1 MQNKTLSK
9 PITITITLT
18 LAASVLTS
26 VIVYLTNQN
35 LIDSGHYTNAD
46 GFWEMAQ
53 IAFWIQTAVVCAI
66 SIPLAVW
73 MAPKE
78 KMLLAVILAVVLPVI
93 IGVVAAIVAYI
104 AVFFV
109 LLKIYNA

>member
-1 MQNKTLSK
+1 M
-9 PITITITLT
+9 
-18 LAASVLTS
+18 AASVLTS

-78 KMLLAVILAVVLPVI
+78 KMLLAVILAVFGAIMGILFFLLALSKDLP
-93 IGVVAAIVAYI
+93 AICD
-104 AVFFV
+104 
-109 LLKIYNA
+109 